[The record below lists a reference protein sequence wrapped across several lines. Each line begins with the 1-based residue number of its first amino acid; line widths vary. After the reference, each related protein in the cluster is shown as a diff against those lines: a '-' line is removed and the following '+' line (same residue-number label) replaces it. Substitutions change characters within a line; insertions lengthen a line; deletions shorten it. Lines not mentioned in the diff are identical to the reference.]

1 VVSDRYELF
10 AALKLLRRGYI
21 LVRFGN
27 SSLGCAVAGAPLWSS
42 FPDLQKYQLIE
53 PVDNPDGFEGIEY
66 YRIAPA
72 GIAFEAKLQRWWQG
86 LSPWQRIALRV
97 LG

>member
-1 VVSDRYELF
+1 MVSDRYELF
-10 AALKLLRRGYI
+10 AALKLLRRGYT
-21 LVRFGN
+21 LVRF
-27 SSLGCAVAGAPLWSS
+27 SESPRGCAVAGAILWSS
-42 FPDLQKYQLIE
+42 FPDLQKYHLIE

-72 GIAFEAKLQRWWQG
+72 GVAFEARLQRWWRG
-86 LSPWQRIALRV
+86 LSPWQRIALRL